1 MGTHTHRVGGGRR
14 ETETWT
20 EREQRDR
27 KTENYV
33 GLGSKT
39 RERMR
44 EETKDKTNQ
53 FKRCGF
59 LLVVTCESLVVSV
72 KL

>member
-1 MGTHTHRVGGGRR
+1 MRTHTHIQSGEGEG
-14 ETETWT
+14 
-20 EREQRDR
+20 ERQRHGQRDR

-39 RERMR
+39 RERIR

-59 LLVVTCESLVVSV
+59 LLVVTCKSLVVSV